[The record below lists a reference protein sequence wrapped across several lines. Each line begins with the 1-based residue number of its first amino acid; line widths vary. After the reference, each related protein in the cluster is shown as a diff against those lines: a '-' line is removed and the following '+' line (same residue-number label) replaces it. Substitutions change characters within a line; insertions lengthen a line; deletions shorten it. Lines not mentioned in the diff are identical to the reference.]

1 MHVQDQCK
9 SQIKHMMN
17 NGPICKFTWE
27 THFHC
32 QVLIFPSLPVL
43 QFILQCTVSYTAQVY
58 TVHGVVKLISHWHL
72 TVPKMKEE
80 SKLFHLNGEPV
91 VWWSGKRGME
101 QLKSSLTV
109 RSLKSTHHS
118 QLGVLIEKY
127 SLLCSP
133 PRWALKRSHW
143 RRLCVQGFINSNGS
157 KHLSS
162 HVQNMI

>member
-32 QVLIFPSLPVL
+32 QVLIFPSLPDL
-43 QFILQCTVSYTAQVY
+43 QFILQCTVSYT
-58 TVHGVVKLISHWHL
+58 VHCTWCGEANQSC

-91 VWWSGKRGME
+91 VWWPGKRAME

-109 RSLKSTHHS
+109 RSLKSTLRS

-157 KHLSS
+157 IHLSS
-162 HVQNMI
+162 HVQNII